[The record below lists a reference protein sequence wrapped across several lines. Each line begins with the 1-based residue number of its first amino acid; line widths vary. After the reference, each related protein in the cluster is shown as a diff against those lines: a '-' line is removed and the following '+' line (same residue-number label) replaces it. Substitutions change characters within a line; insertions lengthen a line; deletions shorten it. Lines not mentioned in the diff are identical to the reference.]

1 MTPAERYTPG
11 FEPAA
16 LSVTEAAAYIG
27 VSRATLYRITA
38 ECGTSP
44 TGLRP
49 LRVRGRRLFL
59 RKDLDAYLLRQRVPS
74 NHSP

>member
-1 MTPAERYTPG
+1 MSTSWQPTVT
-11 FEPAA
+11 PAA
-16 LSVTEAAAYIG
+16 LSVNDAAAYIG

-38 ECGTSP
+38 ESGTSP

-59 RKDLDAYLLRQRVPS
+59 RTDLDAYLRRQRVAA
-74 NHSP
+74 NHAP